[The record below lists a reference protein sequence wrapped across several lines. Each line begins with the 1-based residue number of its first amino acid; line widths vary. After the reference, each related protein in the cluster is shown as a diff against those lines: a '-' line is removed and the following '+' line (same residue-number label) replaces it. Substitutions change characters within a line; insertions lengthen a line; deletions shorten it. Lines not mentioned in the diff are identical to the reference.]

1 MHSQESLPRPSGGRG
16 HAVYIGH
23 VSPETGPLGMFG
35 EANAFVVERVR
46 EKLARGLT
54 IGRAEHPVE
63 ILVRDCESDPA
74 RAAELASELVR
85 EYKVH
90 LMLATGTAE
99 IVNAVAAACEADAT
113 PCVTALAPWQPCFL
127 GRGGAGGIAR
137 FQWTYHV
144 GWGLE
149 DLTATFADIWRSVG
163 VEKKLALV
171 VPDDLEGRAWRDES
185 TGFPV
190 VLDRGVYQCV
200 DPGPYAPGTTD
211 FSDLFNHAA
220 FASADV
226 VLALMNPLDFDLFW
240 SQARERGLSPRA
252 ATIGRA
258 LLGPP
263 SFDALGDAAENLAC
277 EVIWSPDHPHRSSL
291 TGETAKQ
298 LAEAYTSATG
308 RQWTQV
314 IGPVHALFEVACA
327 ALTAATEPDD
337 RKAVR
342 DAIRSLALDTVT
354 GRLDFSGGP
363 VPSVAKTKL
372 AGGQWRLGGR
382 HPYELVIVSNVRA
395 TEIPAMGKAEPL
407 PGHEAARRRR
417 RAA

>member
-1 MHSQESLPRPSGGRG
+1 
-16 HAVYIGH
+16 
-23 VSPETGPLGMFG
+23 MFG

-74 RAAELASELVR
+74 RAGELATELVR
-85 EYKVH
+85 DYKVH

-99 IVNAVAAACEADAT
+99 ILNAVAVACEADAT

-127 GRGGAGGIAR
+127 GRGGAGEIPP
-137 FQWTYHV
+137 FQWAYHV

-149 DLTATFADIWRSVG
+149 DLTATFADIWRSAG
-163 VEKKLALV
+163 VEKKVGLV
-171 VPDDLEGRAWRDES
+171 LSDDLEGRAWRDES
-185 TGFPV
+185 AGFPV
-190 VLDRGVYQCV
+190 VLDREVYQRV
-200 DPGPYAPGTTD
+200 DPGLRAPGTTD
-211 FSDLFNHAA
+211 WSDVLDRTALG
-220 FASADV
+220 SVDV
-226 VLALMNPLDFDLFW
+226 VLALMSPLDFTGFW
-240 SQARERGLSPRA
+240 SQLRERGLSPRA

-258 LLGPP
+258 LLCPP
-263 SFDALGDAAENLAC
+263 SFDALGDEAENVAC
-277 EVIWSPDHPHRSSL
+277 EVIWNPELPYRSSL

-298 LAEAYTSATG
+298 LAEAYAHRTG
-308 RQWTQV
+308 RHWIQLL
-314 IGPVHALFEVACA
+314 GPVHALFEVACA
-327 ALTAATEPDD
+327 AFTAVAEPDN
-337 RKAVR
+337 RKEVR

-363 VPSVAKTKL
+363 VPNVAKTKL
-372 AGGQWRLGGR
+372 AGGQWRLGER

-395 TEIPAMGKAEPL
+395 PEFPVAGKVQRL
-407 PGHEAARRRR
+407 PGREATRKRR